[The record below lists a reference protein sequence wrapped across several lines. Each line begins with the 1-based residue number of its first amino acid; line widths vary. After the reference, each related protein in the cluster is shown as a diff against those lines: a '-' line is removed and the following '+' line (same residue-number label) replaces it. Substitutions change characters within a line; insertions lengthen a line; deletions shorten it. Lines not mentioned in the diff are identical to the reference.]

1 VPRLTAHTLVIVA
14 SLLTYV
20 LTTRVE
26 RERRPPAVAI
36 AWVLGM
42 VALPYLSLP
51 LYLLFG
57 RRKLQRQ
64 EPHRSTLPLNRHWA
78 EDLAVSFGLPPAS
91 ECRVRMHPDGAA
103 SRAAL
108 HEIIATAA
116 SRLDLCTYIL
126 GLDLIGREV
135 AAHLIERVRAG
146 VRVRLLL
153 DGVGAIQLPRR
164 VFRDL
169 HAAGVETAV
178 FSPLLARRTSGPR
191 NLRNHRKLVLAD
203 DARLWAGGRNLAAE
217 YFVGAHGR
225 AAWCDLSFDLEGP
238 VAAAA
243 ASQFE
248 EDWVASHGKPAAPL
262 PATDLGSIDRS
273 TGRGFGAHPAQ
284 FLPSGPDQT
293 EDTVQALLLDACFRA
308 ERRLLVVTPYFVPDA
323 SLSLALR
330 LAARRGV
337 KIDISIPAKSNH
349 ILADFARSRSLRS
362 LTEAGVTFHL
372 LPYMVHA
379 KAVVLDE
386 ALALCG
392 SPNIDSRSL
401 LLNYESAFLFYGKT
415 EILWLANWIDV
426 LIADSVPYMAKPP
439 TLWRDLAEGLLLTV
453 AYQL

>member
-1 VPRLTAHTLVIVA
+1 VIVA

-42 VALPYLSLP
+42 VAVPYLSLP
-51 LYLLFG
+51 LYILFG
-57 RRKLQRQ
+57 RRKLQRHG
-64 EPHRSTLPLNRHWA
+64 PHRSTLPLGRHWA
-78 EDLAVSFGLPPAS
+78 EDLSVSFGLPPAS
-91 ECRVRMHPDGAA
+91 ECRVRMHQDGAA

-108 HEIIATAA
+108 HEVIAAA
-116 SRLDLCTYIL
+116 ESRLDLCTYIL
-126 GLDLIGREV
+126 GRDLIGREV
-135 AAHLIERVRAG
+135 CAHLERRVRDG
-146 VRVRLLL
+146 VRVRLMI
-153 DGVGAIQLPRR
+153 DGVGAIQLPHT

-169 HAAGVETAV
+169 AHAGVETAV

-203 DARLWAGGRNLAAE
+203 DARLWAGGRNFAAE
-217 YFVGAHGR
+217 YFVATRGR

-243 ASQFE
+243 ANQFE
-248 EDWVASHGKPAAPL
+248 DDWVASHGKPATPL
-262 PATDLGSIDRS
+262 PATDLGSVDRT
-273 TGRGFGAHPAQ
+273 TGRGFGEHPTQ

-293 EDTVQALLLDACFRA
+293 EDTVQAVLLDACFRA
-308 ERRLLVVTPYFVPDA
+308 ERRLVAVTPYFVPDA
-323 SLSLALR
+323 SLNVALR

-337 KIDISIPAKSNH
+337 KIDICLPASSNH
-349 ILADFARSRSLRS
+349 ILADFARSRTLRS

-379 KAVVLDE
+379 KGVVLDE
-386 ALALCG
+386 TLALCG
-392 SPNIDSRSL
+392 SPNLDSRSL
-401 LLNYESAFLFYGKT
+401 LLNYESAFLFYGT
-415 EILWLANWIDV
+415 AEIDWLANWIDA
-426 LIADSVPYMAKPP
+426 LIKDSVPYAAQPP
-439 TLWRDLAEGLLLTV
+439 ALWRDVAEGLLLTV

>member
-1 VPRLTAHTLVIVA
+1 VIVA

-42 VALPYLSLP
+42 LAVPYLSLP

-57 RRKLQRQ
+57 RRKLQRKA
-64 EPHRSTLPLNRHWA
+64 PHRSTVPLGRHWA
-78 EDLAVSFGLPPAS
+78 EDLSVSFGLPPAS
-91 ECRVRMHPDGAA
+91 ECRIRMHPDGAA

-108 HEIIATAA
+108 HEVIAAA
-116 SRLDLCTYIL
+116 ESRLDLCTYIL
-126 GLDLIGREV
+126 GQDLIGREV
-135 AAHLIERVRAG
+135 GAQLIERVRAG

-153 DGVGAIQLPRR
+153 DGVGAIQLPRA
-164 VFRDL
+164 VFHDL
-169 HAAGVETAV
+169 HAGGVETAV

-191 NLRNHRKLVLAD
+191 NLRNHRKMVIAD
-203 DARLWAGGRNLAAE
+203 DARLWAGGRNIAAE
-217 YFVGAHGR
+217 YFVPTKGQP
-225 AAWCDLSFDLEGP
+225 AWCDLSFDLEGP

-243 ASQFE
+243 ADQFE
-248 EDWVASHGKPAAPL
+248 EDWVASHGKSGTPL
-262 PATDLGSIDRS
+262 PGSELGSVDRK
-273 TGRGFGAHPAQ
+273 TGRGFAAHPAQ

-293 EDTVQALLLDACFRA
+293 EDTVQALLLDAAFRA
-308 ERRLLVVTPYFVPDA
+308 ERRLLAVTPYFVPDA
-323 SLSLALR
+323 SLTVALR

-337 KIDISIPAKSNH
+337 KIDVCLPATSNH
-349 ILADFARSRSLRS
+349 ILADFARSRSLRI

-386 ALALCG
+386 SFALCG
-392 SPNIDSRSL
+392 SPNLDSRSL
-401 LLNYESAFLFYGKT
+401 LLNYESAFLFYGAE
-415 EILWLANWIDV
+415 EIRWLANWIDG
-426 LIADSVPYMAKPP
+426 LIHASVPYVAKPP
-439 TLWRDLAEGLLLTV
+439 PLWRDVAEGLLLTV

>member
-1 VPRLTAHTLVIVA
+1 
-14 SLLTYV
+14 
-20 LTTRVE
+20 
-26 RERRPPAVAI
+26 
-36 AWVLGM
+36 
-42 VALPYLSLP
+42 
-51 LYLLFG
+51 
-57 RRKLQRQ
+57 
-64 EPHRSTLPLNRHWA
+64 
-78 EDLAVSFGLPPAS
+78 
-91 ECRVRMHPDGAA
+91 
-103 SRAAL
+103 
-108 HEIIATAA
+108 
-116 SRLDLCTYIL
+116 
-126 GLDLIGREV
+126 
-135 AAHLIERVRAG
+135 VRAG
-146 VRVRLLL
+146 VRVRLML
-153 DGVGAIQLPRR
+153 DGVGAIQLPHA

-217 YFVGAHGR
+217 YFIGSRGR
-225 AAWCDLSFDLEGP
+225 AAWCDLSFDLSGP
-238 VAAAA
+238 VADAA

-248 EDWVASHGKPAAPL
+248 EDWVASHGKPATPL
-262 PATDLGSIDRS
+262 PATDSGSIDRT
-273 TGRGFGAHPAQ
+273 TGRAFGEHPAQ

-308 ERRLLVVTPYFVPDA
+308 ERRVLAVTPYFVPDA
-323 SLSLALR
+323 GLSLALR

-337 KIDISIPAKSNH
+337 KIDISIPAISNH

-386 ALALCG
+386 TLAVCG

-401 LLNYESAFLFYGKT
+401 LLNYESAFLFYGRT
-415 EILWLANWIDV
+415 EIRWLANWIDV
-426 LIADSVPYMAKPP
+426 LIADSVPYTARQP

>member
-1 VPRLTAHTLVIVA
+1 VIVA

-42 VALPYLSLP
+42 VAVPYLSLP

-57 RRKLQRQ
+57 RRKLQRH
-64 EPHRSTLPLNRHWA
+64 EPHRSTLPLGRHWA
-78 EDLAVSFGLPPAS
+78 EDLSVSFGLPPAS
-91 ECRVRMHPDGAA
+91 ECRIRMHRDGAA
-103 SRAAL
+103 SLTAL
-108 HEIIATAA
+108 HEVIASAEN
-116 SRLDLCTYIL
+116 RLDLCTYIL
-126 GLDLIGREV
+126 GEDPIGREV
-135 AAHLIERVRAG
+135 AAQLLERVRAG
-146 VRVRLLL
+146 VRVRLML
-153 DGVGAIQLPRR
+153 DGVGAIQLPSR

-169 HAAGVETAV
+169 HAGGVETAV

-191 NLRNHRKLVLAD
+191 NLRNHRKLLLAD

-217 YFVGAHGR
+217 YFIGAHGR
-225 AAWCDLSFDLEGP
+225 PAWCDLSFDLEGP

-243 ASQFE
+243 ADQFE
-248 EDWVASHGKPAAPL
+248 EDWVASKGKAATPL
-262 PATDLGSIDRS
+262 PATDSGSVDRS
-273 TGRGFGAHPAQ
+273 TGSAFGAHPAQ
-284 FLPSGPDQT
+284 FLPSGPDQS

-308 ERRLLVVTPYFVPDA
+308 ERRVLAVTPYFVPDA
-323 SLSLALR
+323 SLGLALR

-337 KIDISIPAKSNH
+337 KIDVCMPAKSNH
-349 ILADFARSRSLRS
+349 ILADFARSRTLRS
-362 LTEAGVTFHL
+362 LSEAGVTFHL

-379 KAVVLDE
+379 KGVVLDE
-386 ALALCG
+386 TLALCG
-392 SPNIDSRSL
+392 SPNLDSRSL

-415 EILWLANWIDV
+415 EIAWLAHWIEV
-426 LIADSVPYMAKPP
+426 LIADSVPYAAQPP